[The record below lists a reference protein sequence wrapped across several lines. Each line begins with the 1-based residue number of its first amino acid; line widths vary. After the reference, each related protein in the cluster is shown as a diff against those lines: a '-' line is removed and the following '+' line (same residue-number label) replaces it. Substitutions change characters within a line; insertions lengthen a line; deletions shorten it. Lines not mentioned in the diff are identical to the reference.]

1 METSFQNVGNLCEPK
16 RILWYINLLFF
27 FLFTLR
33 FAFLEKFLP
42 QSTHGKTSTGP
53 LCFSFLWPNKDLL
66 DVKSFPQSWH
76 TNLSMLPWTSLQIT
90 KFKTPLNISHPY
102 RMNTHELRSGRLT
115 YYVAQSG
122 KIPHRSCRACR
133 LPHLYC
139 HLCCWVYAFYPSWLN
154 WVVVHESGAE
164 DYKGLTWLK
173 FFC

>member
-1 METSFQNVGNLCEPK
+1 M
-16 RILWYINLLFF
+16 
-27 FLFTLR
+27 R

-76 TNLSMLPWTSLQIT
+76 TSLSMLPWTSLQ
-90 KFKTPLNISHPY
+90 NISFLIHFY
-102 RMNTHELRSGRLT
+102 NLSHLHRMNTLYTWASLT
-115 YYVAQSG
+115 YCVAQSW

-154 WVVVHESGAE
+154 WEVVHELGAE
-164 DYKGLTWLK
+164 NYIINATQ
-173 FFC
+173 FFLVKLLSHRHSDCFLWGAW